1 LALLRPLFGLG
12 GSTAEWLAP
21 PDCQDFR
28 FVLRLWPQTFVVL
41 HGCSNRTIIA

>member
-12 GSTAEWLAP
+12 GSTAERLAA
-21 PDCQDFR
+21 PDRQDFR
-28 FVLRLWPQTFVVL
+28 FVLRLRPQAIVVL